1 MRVNPLIRDNESI
14 SRILFFP
21 QLVLTKY
28 KENTDVQYLIPGQKQ
43 KVWFVFF
50 FEVNVQSKR
59 KKKTGLARSLNLS
72 ELFPPSSKA
81 EVNSRVFWR
90 NISREAHPNMFAGVN
105 GLEKLFAENA
115 EGCLRSNGEKN
126 AKPQPHNKLEFDTVF
141 VFSTFTRR
149 LF

>member
-1 MRVNPLIRDNESI
+1 MTFNGHVTNRWTQNG
-14 SRILFFP
+14 FFP
-21 QLVLTKY
+21 AVISLRGKNQK
-28 KENTDVQYLIPGQKQ
+28 KE
-43 KVWFVFF
+43 
-50 FEVNVQSKR
+50 
-59 KKKTGLARSLNLS
+59 KKTGLARSLNLS